1 MHTLEPLAGASIIA
15 AAAVVMFA
23 LLVGG
28 RVTIRIGD
36 FEVTAFRSRRPRRR
50 RKTKGS
56 RE

>member
-1 MHTLEPLAGASIIA
+1 MHGLDPLAGASVIA
-15 AAAVVMFA
+15 VAAVLMIA

-50 RKTKGS
+50 RKSKGS
-56 RE
+56 PE